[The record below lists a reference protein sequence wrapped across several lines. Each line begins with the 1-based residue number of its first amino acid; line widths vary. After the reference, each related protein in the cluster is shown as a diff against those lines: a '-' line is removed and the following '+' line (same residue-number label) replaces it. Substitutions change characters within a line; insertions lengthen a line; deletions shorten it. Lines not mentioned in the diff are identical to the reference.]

1 MKNKEKFRKE
11 IIDIALGT
19 GTIAVIKKT
28 GKPNACKET
37 ICSECIFHCMR
48 NKECSALAKEW
59 AENEYTEP
67 PIDWNKVPKDT
78 PILVKETESAEW
90 CKRYYAN
97 EMQGSHVGAFADGA
111 TSWSDDGEKRITFW
125 KYAKLAI

>member
-19 GTIAVIKKT
+19 GTIAVMKKT
-28 GKPNACKET
+28 GKPNACEKT
-37 ICSECIFHCMR
+37 RCPECIFYCGKKR
-48 NKECSALAKEW
+48 ECSVLAKEW

-97 EMQGSHVGAFADGA
+97 EMQGSHVGAFAYGA

>member
-11 IIDIALGT
+11 IIDIALEN
-19 GTIAVIKKT
+19 GTIAVIKET
-28 GKPNACKET
+28 GKPKACKET
-37 ICSECIFHCMR
+37 ICPECIFYCMR
-48 NKECSALAKEW
+48 KNECSALAKEW

-111 TSWSDDGEKRITFW
+111 TSWSDDGEKKITFW

>member
-19 GTIAVIKKT
+19 GTIAVIKET
-28 GKPNACKET
+28 GKPKACKET
-37 ICSECIFHCMR
+37 ICPECIFYCMR

-67 PIDWNKVPKDT
+67 PIDWNKVLKIRRFWLKRLSQRSGVKDIM
-78 PILVKETESAEW
+78 PMK
-90 CKRYYAN
+90 CKDL
-97 EMQGSHVGAFADGA
+97 M
-111 TSWSDDGEKRITFW
+111 
-125 KYAKLAI
+125 